1 MAKKRYTKKKSS
13 NKDFPY
19 KPIKDKL
26 VWFDAQSETC
36 WCTQD
41 QMDKLKPAVSKTKG
55 WIYKETDEYIITF
68 GTYSKDSDDNVI
80 EFGEVLCIPKHW
92 I

>member
-1 MAKKRYTKKKSS
+1 MAQRRYTKKKSL

-26 VWFDAQSETC
+26 VWLDAQSETG
-36 WCTQD
+36 WVSKE

-68 GTYSKDSDDNVI
+68 GTYSLDVDENII
-80 EFGEVLCIPKHW
+80 EFGEVLCIPKNW
-92 I
+92 V

>member
-26 VWFDAQSETC
+26 VWFDAQSETG

-41 QMDKLKPAVSKTKG
+41 QMDKLKPAVSK
-55 WIYKETDEYIITF
+55 
-68 GTYSKDSDDNVI
+68 V
-80 EFGEVLCIPKHW
+80 
-92 I
+92 